1 MSSKRQQQIALALMQ
16 FYRQPIAKVSLELF
30 LTIGLVVFLGAFA
43 IQPTLSTMSKL
54 VQEIEEKK
62 EVDVKLGQ
70 KIASLSSAQTEYS
83 SLAKQRD
90 MLDEALPT
98 YPNIVIDLK
107 IIEKLA
113 SLNSI
118 LITNLSLSEFPP
130 ELNNNSQTDLALAKR
145 QSLPVV
151 LSIQGD
157 YISIRS
163 FVESLRNNRR
173 SIEVRSVV
181 FSLKKNRGKESLS
194 ASITLDLPYFGVEK
208 WPIKPHRNSNNLSIE
223 TP

>member
-1 MSSKRQQQIALALMQ
+1 MPNKRQQQIALTLAH

-30 LTIGLVVFLGAFA
+30 LTIGLVIFLGAFA
-43 IQPTLSTMSKL
+43 IQPTLATMSKL

-62 EVDVKLGQ
+62 EVDLKLGQ
-70 KIASLSSAQTEYS
+70 KIAALSSAQTEYA
-83 SLAKQRD
+83 SLVEQRN
-90 MLDEALPT
+90 MLSDALPT
-98 YPNIVIDLK
+98 YPDVVLDLK
-107 IIEKLA
+107 KIEKIA

-118 LITNLSLSEFPP
+118 IITNLSLSEFPP
-130 ELNNNSQTDLALAKR
+130 EQTEGASPDLSLATR

-157 YISIRS
+157 YISIRN

-173 SIEVRSVV
+173 SIEVKSVV

-194 ASITLDLPYFGVEK
+194 ASITLDLPYFG
-208 WPIKPHRNSNNLSIE
+208 IK
-223 TP
+223 

>member
-1 MSSKRQQQIALALMQ
+1 MSNKRQQQIALALVQ

-43 IQPTLSTMSKL
+43 IQPTLATMSKL

-70 KIASLSSAQTEYS
+70 KIASLSSAQTEYA
-83 SLAKQRD
+83 SLARQRD

-98 YPNIVIDLK
+98 YPDVVIDLK
-107 IIEKLA
+107 KIEKIA

-130 ELNNNSQTDLALAKR
+130 EFNQNNPKMNLSSAKR

-163 FVESLRNNRR
+163 FVESLRSSRR
-173 SIEVRSVV
+173 SIEVKSVV
-181 FSLKKNRGKESLS
+181 FSLKKNRGKESLT
-194 ASITLDLPYFGVEK
+194 ASITLDIPYFGVEK
-208 WPIKPHRNSNNLSIE
+208 
-223 TP
+223 